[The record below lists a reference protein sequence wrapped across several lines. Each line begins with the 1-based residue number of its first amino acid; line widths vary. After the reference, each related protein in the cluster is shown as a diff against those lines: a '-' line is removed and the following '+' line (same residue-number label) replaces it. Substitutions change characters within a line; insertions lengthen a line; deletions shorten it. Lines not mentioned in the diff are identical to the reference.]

1 MRENELLTIR
11 ETAAQ
16 LGQSESTIRRKVA
29 AGELLAVRLGESPR
43 APLQIPSD
51 FLRAWLYAE
60 PVEER
65 SRC

>member
-43 APLQIPSD
+43 APLRIPSD